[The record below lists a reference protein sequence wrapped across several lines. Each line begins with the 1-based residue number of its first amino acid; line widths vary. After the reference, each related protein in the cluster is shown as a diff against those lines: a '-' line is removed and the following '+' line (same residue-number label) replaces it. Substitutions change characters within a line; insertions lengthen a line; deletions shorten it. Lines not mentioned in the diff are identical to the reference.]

1 MSDKSFYLSLFLFYT
16 TGYAFLIS
24 VVTIPR
30 MTLPLW
36 IVYLIGWMLCNVIT
50 IHGYLKNR

>member
-36 IVYLIGWMLCNVIT
+36 IMYLISWLLCNVIT
-50 IHGYLKNR
+50 IRGYLKDR